1 MIKVTGPSGLVIAE
15 KISRCDSFFKR
26 AAGLMFKKSL
36 VGHDGILLEPCSSIH
51 SFFMYMNID
60 CFFLNRDRRILK
72 ILWNFGPRRISSI
85 VKDAYYVLEI
95 PAGKVPENSVNEGEI
110 LNFSDI

>member
-1 MIKVTGPSGLVIAE
+1 MIRVTGPSGLIIAD
-15 KISRCDSFFKR
+15 KILKCDTFFKR

-36 VGHDGILLEPCSSIH
+36 KGHDGILLEPCSSIH

-60 CFFLNRDRRILK
+60 CFFLDKDRRILK

-85 VKDAYYVLEI
+85 IKGSRYVLEI
-95 PAGKVPENSVNEGEI
+95 PAGKVTKDSVNEGEI
-110 LNFSDI
+110 LEFSNI